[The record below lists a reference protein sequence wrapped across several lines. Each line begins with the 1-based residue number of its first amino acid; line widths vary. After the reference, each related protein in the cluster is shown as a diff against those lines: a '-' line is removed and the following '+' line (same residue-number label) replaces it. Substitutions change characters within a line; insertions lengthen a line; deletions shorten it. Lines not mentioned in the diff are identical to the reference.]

1 VPYKISEVA
10 LDIDKMD
17 HPCRNL
23 FKKLDGNTTPAEP
36 KENSKE
42 TEVSLVN
49 YIKNKE
55 TLTTSELESICSTL
69 EKYKT
74 VYLDI
79 NNLWSK
85 GCAGAANIYYIKS
98 DNFYE
103 TDTTEI
109 DNPLLKEF

>member
-1 VPYKISEVA
+1 MNVRYKISEVV

-17 HPCRNL
+17 HPCRDL

-42 TEVSLVN
+42 IDLHLIK

-55 TLTTSELESICSTL
+55 ALTTSELESICSTL

-74 VYLDI
+74 AYLDVK
-79 NNLWSK
+79 NLWFERYSRAVNK
-85 GCAGAANIYYIKS
+85 YYVKS

-103 TDTTEI
+103 TDITEI
-109 DNPLLKEF
+109 DNP